1 MNKIIIVIAAFLLA
15 NISMGQE
22 LSAMEKSKKDL
33 IEIKRII
40 NVTDDQYQYIET
52 LLIYYYNN
60 GGDNVSEDNANLQI
74 AKNVHEK
81 IRAKLS
87 TQDFEILYEEWLKT
101 MVR

>member
-1 MNKIIIVIAAFLLA
+1 MNKIITVIAAFFLA

-22 LSAMEKSKKDL
+22 VSAMEKSKKDL
-33 IEIKRII
+33 IEIKQII
-40 NVTDDQYQYIET
+40 NVTDEQHQYIET

-60 GGDNVSEDNANLQI
+60 GGGVNLEANANTQM

-87 TQDFEILYEEWLKT
+87 VKEFETLYEEWLKT
-101 MVR
+101 TIK

>member
-1 MNKIIIVIAAFLLA
+1 MNKIITVIAAFLLA

-22 LSAMEKSKKDL
+22 VSAMEKSKKDL
-33 IEIKRII
+33 IEIKQII

-60 GGDNVSEDNANLQI
+60 GGGVNLEANANTQI

-87 TQDFEILYEEWLKT
+87 SKDFETLYEEWLKT
-101 MVR
+101 TVK